1 VVRTMTAIVLALAA
15 SLAWGCSDF
24 LGGLQTRRQHLLGVL
39 LVSQA
44 AGLAIVMLGSLYPLT
59 TVALAWL
66 LLRERASLPQGV
78 GEAGALAGVALV
90 SLGA

>member
-1 VVRTMTAIVLALAA
+1 VIVVRTMTAIALALAA

-44 AGLAIVMLGSLYPLT
+44 AGLAIVLPSRSCP
-59 TVALAWL
+59 A
-66 LLRERASLPQGV
+66 RRCRAAPVRCGR
-78 GEAGALAGVALV
+78 
-90 SLGA
+90 